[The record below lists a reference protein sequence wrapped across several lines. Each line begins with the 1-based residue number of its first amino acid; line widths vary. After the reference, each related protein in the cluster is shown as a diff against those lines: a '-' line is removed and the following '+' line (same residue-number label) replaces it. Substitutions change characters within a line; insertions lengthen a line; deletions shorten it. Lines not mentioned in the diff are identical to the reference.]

1 MIGFVLF
8 GLVVG
13 VLARILKP
21 GRQNLSLFVTL
32 LVGLA
37 GSVIGGF
44 VANFIRAGDIFEL
57 NVIGSIV
64 AIVSAVVLLAV
75 AEGMAAS
82 PNSGHP
88 SVGPRETPGSDEG
101 VSAARLAEGRRDW
114 GGAP

>member
-37 GSVIGGF
+37 GSVIGGML
-44 VANFIRAGDIFEL
+44 ANFIGAGDIFEL
-57 NVIGSIV
+57 NLIGSIV
-64 AIVSAVVLLAV
+64 AIVSAVGLLAA
-75 AEGMAAS
+75 AEAMAAS

-88 SVGPRETPGSDEG
+88 SVGPRETAGSDEAI
-101 VSAARLAEGRRDW
+101 SAARIAEGGRDW
-114 GGAP
+114 GGH